1 VSVTGR
7 ELQGKR
13 EDADNNENDETASTV
28 SGGGGRRDCLPYY
41 FPTADPTW
49 FDNYKGRSVNNICPA
64 YGMLKAQDFNEAIR
78 CITKIKV
85 QDRSNYADAFHG
97 SRLLETRIKSAP
109 VYAQLNVRSLESA
122 AYCSLNRFNLQQQRK
137 PILTCEE
144 FNNEYECQVSTG
156 NVNLFGAN
164 DDILPF
170 VDTITE
176 DGVVCNERD
185 DKTEAPTTSS
195 TLLPTLSPSL
205 SPITNPTSVQCWL
218 HQLCRRLLQL

>member
-1 VSVTGR
+1 
-7 ELQGKR
+7 
-13 EDADNNENDETASTV
+13 
-28 SGGGGRRDCLPYY
+28 
-41 FPTADPTW
+41 
-49 FDNYKGRSVNNICPA
+49 
-64 YGMLKAQDFNEAIR
+64 MLKAQDFNEAIR
-78 CITKIKV
+78 CMTKIKV

-97 SRLLETRIKSAP
+97 SRLLETRIRSAP

-122 AYCSLNRFNLQQQRK
+122 AYCSLNRFSLQQQRK

-164 DDILPF
+164 DDKLPF

-185 DKTEAPTTSS
+185 DKTDAPTTSS

-205 SPITNPTSVQCWL
+205 SPIIPRPVQRWL